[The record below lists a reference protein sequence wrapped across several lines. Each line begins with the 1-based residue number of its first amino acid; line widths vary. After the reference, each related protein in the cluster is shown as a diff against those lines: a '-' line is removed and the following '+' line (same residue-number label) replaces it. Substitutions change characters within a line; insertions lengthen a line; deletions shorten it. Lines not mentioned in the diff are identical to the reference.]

1 MWVLFPVCP
10 ACLDLLFSQLVW
22 VALNQRNSVS
32 LTRANCK
39 DTPRHLISYSRLLLE
54 ISQSGNWTDWILRN
68 GETLWHAP
76 IKLLAH
82 LPEYRERLQD
92 QKFPGPTLE

>member
-1 MWVLFPVCP
+1 MRGPQSAKFGIVNPG
-10 ACLDLLFSQLVW
+10 
-22 VALNQRNSVS
+22 
-32 LTRANCK
+32 NCK
-39 DTPRHLISYSRLLLE
+39 DTPRHLISYLRLLLE

-82 LPEYRERLQD
+82 LPEYWERLQD
-92 QKFPGPTLE
+92 QEFPGPTLE